1 MRRTLILKMATD
13 LQQLLSIISDTKKL
27 ISLAEE
33 GELEGLLS

>member
-27 ISLAEE
+27 ISLEEE